1 MRDEVRTLSKDGL
14 ERFNALGPD
23 AISAVAER
31 LYTIHKPVYA
41 RYGSRGREACHETLA
56 THLEFLKPVLEFG
69 QIHHMADY
77 LIWLTDLLNL
87 YTIPEK
93 HLSTSLDWLDEFFI
107 EHMNLEDSA
116 VVGDALRAARTQS
129 LKVNKL
135 PIARPL
141 SIESWP
147 EAIPFEAAILIGDH
161 GAAMSIMDQLL
172 DDSHKLPEI
181 ERHIVQPALYGIR
194 RKWQSNQITLVCEQM
209 AAAIV
214 KSVLIAAMLRS
225 PASPQN
231 GQRVLLGCA
240 EGNDHDIEL
249 RIVADTFLI
258 EGWEV
263 RCLGASVPTQ
273 ELLDQAITWRPDLLI
288 LSVSLMPQL
297 LSANLTITQL
307 NERLGSE
314 RPSVMISG
322 LAISHYGRLASI
334 IVGADSWSTDARGAI
349 HCANS
354 TKSKERTYTQGEPPR
369 PTSVSINRM
378 LSHSSSNL
386 PYIPA

>member
-1 MRDEVRTLSKDGL
+1 
-14 ERFNALGPD
+14 
-23 AISAVAER
+23 
-31 LYTIHKPVYA
+31 
-41 RYGSRGREACHETLA
+41 
-56 THLEFLKPVLEFG
+56 
-69 QIHHMADY
+69 
-77 LIWLTDLLNL
+77 
-87 YTIPEK
+87 
-93 HLSTSLDWLDEFFI
+93 
-107 EHMNLEDSA
+107 MNLEDSA

-135 PIARPL
+135 PIAGPL

-172 DDSHKLPEI
+172 DDSHNLPEI

-354 TKSKERTYTQGEPPR
+354 TKSKERSYAQGEPPR

-386 PYIPA
+386 PYITA